1 MPRPCLLHVF
11 CNIGMTRTV
20 QHIMADKSKYI
31 CQCLF
36 IPGFLTVFFAF
47 SKKRGCDLF
56 MHRHSLLTDRIFMEQ
71 MIIKKNIRSM
81 LADPVSIHML
91 FHDFF

>member
-1 MPRPCLLHVF
+1 
-11 CNIGMTRTV
+11 
-20 QHIMADKSKYI
+20 
-31 CQCLF
+31 
-36 IPGFLTVFFAF
+36 
-47 SKKRGCDLF
+47 
-56 MHRHSLLTDRIFMEQ
+56 MHRHSLLIDRIFMEQ

>member
-1 MPRPCLLHVF
+1 MPVPLHPRF
-11 CNIGMTRTV
+11 PDSILCI
-20 QHIMADKSKYI
+20 
-31 CQCLF
+31 F
-36 IPGFLTVFFAF
+36 E
-47 SKKRGCDLF
+47 KRGCDLF
-56 MHRHSLLTDRIFMEQ
+56 MHRHSLLIDRIFMEQ